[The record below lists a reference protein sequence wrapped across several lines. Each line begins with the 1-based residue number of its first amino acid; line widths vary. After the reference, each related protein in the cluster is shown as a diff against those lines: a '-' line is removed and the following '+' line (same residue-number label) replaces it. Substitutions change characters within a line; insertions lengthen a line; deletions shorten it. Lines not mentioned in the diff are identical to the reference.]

1 MTAVASPQ
9 LGTIQQTSNHEN
21 LSDYVNPQLR
31 QPLLQPSS
39 HVVNNTALHVIA
51 QENGRRR
58 RLNERP
64 VAQADSSHSA
74 RSRSDLVQV
83 DQPVQTPS
91 ESPVRQDSH
100 GPRPK
105 GQLLRASTDL
115 GPARDSPASKRDVTE
130 ENWEL
135 RHGWEDQYNSSE
147 YLGLLSSVSISSGGR
162 LVKVEADQ
170 GRGRP
175 STCITQTSATIRAAN
190 RRMKIIAI
198 RLKNGE

>member
-1 MTAVASPQ
+1 MTAVASSQ

-31 QPLLQPSS
+31 QPLPQPSS
-39 HVVNNTALHVIA
+39 QSVNNTALHVIA

-64 VAQADSSHSA
+64 VTQVDSRHLA
-74 RSRSDLVQV
+74 KPRSDLVQV

-100 GPRPK
+100 GSRPK

-115 GPARDSPASKRDVTE
+115 GPARESLSSKRDVTE

-147 YLGLLSSVSISSGGR
+147 YLGLLSSVSRGSGGR
-162 LVKVEADQ
+162 LVKVEAD
-170 GRGRP
+170 
-175 STCITQTSATIRAAN
+175 
-190 RRMKIIAI
+190 
-198 RLKNGE
+198 